1 MEMNPYKIVIR
12 PIDTEKSQLAADL
25 GQYTFMVHPWANKT
39 EVALA
44 VSYIFDVDVV
54 KVRTMNMPPRF
65 GQWGRK
71 RVRRRPASKKA
82 IVTLA
87 PGQRIEAFEG
97 V

>member
-1 MEMNPYKIVIR
+1 MEMNPYKIIIR
-12 PIDTEKSQLAADL
+12 PIDTEKSRLAVGM
-25 GQYTFMVHPWANKT
+25 GQYTFMVHPWANKV

-54 KVRTMNMPPRF
+54 KVRTINKAPKF
-65 GQWGRK
+65 GRWGRK
-71 RVRRRPASKKA
+71 RIQRQSAQKKA
-82 IVTLA
+82 VVTLA

>member
-12 PIDTEKSQLAADL
+12 PIDTEKSRDSAEM
-25 GQYTFMVHPWANKT
+25 GQYTFMVHPWANKV
-39 EVALA
+39 EIALA

-54 KVRTMNMPPRF
+54 KVRTINKAPKF
-65 GQWGRK
+65 GRWGRK
-71 RVRRRPASKKA
+71 RIRRKPAQKKA
-82 IVTLA
+82 VVTLA

>member
-12 PIDTEKSQLAADL
+12 PMNTEKSNIAAET
-25 GQYTFMVHPWANKT
+25 GQYTFLVHPWANKV
-39 EVALA
+39 EVAEA

-54 KVRTMNMPPRF
+54 KVRVMNYTPKF
-65 GQWGRK
+65 GRWGRK
-71 RVRRRPASKKA
+71 RIKRKPTYKKA
-82 IVTLA
+82 IVTLS